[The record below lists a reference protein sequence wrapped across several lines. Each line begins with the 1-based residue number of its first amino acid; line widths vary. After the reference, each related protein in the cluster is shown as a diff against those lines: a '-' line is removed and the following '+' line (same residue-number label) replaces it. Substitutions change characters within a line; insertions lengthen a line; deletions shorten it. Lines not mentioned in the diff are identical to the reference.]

1 MFSDKDIDTQS
12 YMCMNHDAILIDS
25 FFSNYTKVY
34 DKVAKLN
41 LFQEIFMSFSNV
53 MVIFFFKN
61 IYKFLTTSFNPVV
74 SKIKQ

>member
-25 FFSNYTKVY
+25 FFSYYTKVY

-61 IYKFLTTSFNPVV
+61 IYKFFTTSFNPVV

>member
-25 FFSNYTKVY
+25 FFSYYTKVY

-61 IYKFLTTSFNPVV
+61 IYNFFNNKF
-74 SKIKQ
+74 